1 MIINFGCQNARSST
15 NRLHSFGHSSNKFK
29 MPVVALLAVLCGI
42 GASVEAQ
49 TASYSGS
56 TSAFDTTHFTNPQGI
71 ATDAAGDV
79 FIANNASPSTVY
91 EFTRTAPGVYSAPV
105 ALPNPSLNYVFI
117 RGIVIDSSGNLWV
130 ADNANGSGG
139 QVYESVNTAGSFGT
153 PTKVGTGWTAPWGM
167 AADALGN
174 VFVADNGASAVK
186 KISGGTVSTLNTG
199 GISAPRGIALDSSA
213 NIFAING
220 NNFTMMELTAASS
233 YATASTVNS
242 SPFSAPGDIAIDA
255 SGNIWVADFGTN
267 AVREMTFASNYQT
280 VMNWG
285 AGLNGPVAVWL
296 DADGNWLVTNYN
308 NNAVDQIAT
317 GAVNAGTVAVN
328 STSASQTLSF
338 TFTGAAN
345 TTIEAPVVLTKGAT
359 GQDFID
365 AGTGTC
371 TTTNGTGHPYV
382 PASTCTVN
390 VTLKPKSPGSRKGA
404 VELLNTSGT
413 VLATALIYGTGS
425 GPELVFPGSTTI
437 TTLGSGF
444 SLPLGLALD
453 GSNNVFVADTV
464 NNAVKEIVAA
474 GGYTTV
480 TARGTGFS
488 SPKGVA
494 VDGAGNVF
502 VADSGNNAV
511 KEIVAA
517 GGYTTVTTL
526 GTGFTFNGPTGVA
539 VDGSGN
545 VYVADNGDSSVY
557 EMSPGCSSAG
567 CVTTLG
573 SAGGF
578 GSAAGAAVDAN
589 GNVYVTGSGSVKKMT
604 PGCTS
609 GACVTSLGGGF
620 NTPIGVAVDGAGNVY
635 VGDFGSNL
643 VDEMPAGCASST
655 CVTTLGSGF
664 SAPAGVAL
672 DGNGNLY
679 IADRGNSLVKTLSLT
694 TPPSLSFATTNMGS
708 ESSDSPKMVA
718 LRNIGNAG
726 LTFPVP
732 GTGENPSVSASF
744 TLDGST
750 TCPEVLSSGSA
761 GTLAAG
767 ANCEV
772 AVDFI
777 PAAAGPITGSVVLT
791 DNNLN
796 ATPAVTQ
803 SIGLSGSG
811 ATAIVPYIQ
820 VNGGA
825 WQQVASVTVNAGD
838 TVNLGPQPQGS
849 GTWSWTGPNG
859 FTSTS
864 RALNSIA
871 LPSATNVY
879 TATYTNTGGINS
891 TQAFTITVNS
901 TPIVPYLQV
910 NGGAWQQASTVTV
923 NPGDTVNLAPQPAS
937 GGTWSWT
944 GPNSFTSTSR
954 VINSV
959 ALTSASNVYTATYTN
974 TSGINTNQA
983 FTITLNGTP
992 IVPYLQVNGG
1002 SWQQTATV
1010 TVNPGDTVTL
1020 GPQPQTG
1027 GTWSWTGPSSF
1038 TSTSRVINATSLPSP
1053 SNTYTATY
1061 TNTNGVNS
1069 TQAFTIT
1076 VNSTPIVPYLQVN
1089 GGSWQQASTVTVNV
1103 GDTVALG
1110 PQPQTGGTWSWT
1122 GPSSFISTSRV
1133 INATSLPSPS
1143 NTYTATY
1150 TNTSGV
1156 NSTQAFTITV
1166 NPTAITPY
1174 SEVNGGAWLQA
1185 ASFAVNVGDT
1195 VNLGPQASGSGTWSW
1210 SGPNGFTSTAREIDS
1225 VPLPSTSDVY
1235 TATYTNASGVN
1246 STQTFTITVNSTP
1259 IVPYL
1264 QVNGGAWQQASSV
1277 TVNVGDTV
1285 NLGPQPQ
1292 SGGTWSWTGPNSF
1305 TSTARVLN
1313 AIALPSGT
1321 NVYTAHYTN
1330 VYGVAVTPQ
1339 SFTITVN
1346 PTPITPNSEVN
1357 GGAWLQAASF
1367 AVNVGDTVNLG
1378 PQASGSGTWS
1388 WSGPN
1393 AFTSTSREIDAIV
1406 LNSPSN
1412 VYIVTF
1418 TNADGV
1424 NSTQTYTIT
1433 INPTP
1438 ITPYLEVNGG
1448 PWQQAASATVNSGD
1462 TVNLGPQPQTGG
1474 TWSWTGPNGFSS
1486 TSRVLNGIPLTTGSN
1501 VYTATYTNAD
1511 GVNSTQTFTI
1521 TSN

>member
-105 ALPNPSLNYVFI
+105 ALPNPSPNYVFI

-578 GSAAGAAVDAN
+578 GSAAGAAVDAS

-761 GTLAAG
+761 LTLAAG
-767 ANCEV
+767 ASCGL

-777 PAAAGPITGSVVLT
+777 PATTGQISGSVVLT

-796 ATPAVTQ
+796 ASPAVTQ
-803 SIGLSGSG
+803 SIGLSGAG
-811 ATAIVPYIQ
+811 GTPIMPYIQ
-820 VNGGA
+820 VNGGG
-825 WQQVASVTVNAGD
+825 WQQISTLTVNAGD
-838 TVNLGPQPQGS
+838 TVDLGEQNLSGGSYSWSGPPGFINPATRVAS
-849 GTWSWTGPNG
+849 GVP
-859 FTSTS
+859 
-864 RALNSIA
+864 LNSA
-871 LPSATNVY
+871 SNVF
-879 TATYTNTGGINS
+879 TLTYTNT
-891 TQAFTITVNS
+891 
-901 TPIVPYLQV
+901 
-910 NGGAWQQASTVTV
+910 
-923 NPGDTVNLAPQPAS
+923 
-937 GGTWSWT
+937 
-944 GPNSFTSTSR
+944 
-954 VINSV
+954 
-959 ALTSASNVYTATYTN
+959 
-974 TSGINTNQA
+974 
-983 FTITLNGTP
+983 
-992 IVPYLQVNGG
+992 
-1002 SWQQTATV
+1002 
-1010 TVNPGDTVTL
+1010 
-1020 GPQPQTG
+1020 
-1027 GTWSWTGPSSF
+1027 
-1038 TSTSRVINATSLPSP
+1038 
-1053 SNTYTATY
+1053 
-1061 TNTNGVNS
+1061 
-1069 TQAFTIT
+1069 
-1076 VNSTPIVPYLQVN
+1076 
-1089 GGSWQQASTVTVNV
+1089 
-1103 GDTVALG
+1103 
-1110 PQPQTGGTWSWT
+1110 
-1122 GPSSFISTSRV
+1122 
-1133 INATSLPSPS
+1133 
-1143 NTYTATY
+1143 
-1150 TNTSGV
+1150 
-1156 NSTQAFTITV
+1156 
-1166 NPTAITPY
+1166 
-1174 SEVNGGAWLQA
+1174 
-1185 ASFAVNVGDT
+1185 
-1195 VNLGPQASGSGTWSW
+1195 
-1210 SGPNGFTSTAREIDS
+1210 
-1225 VPLPSTSDVY
+1225 
-1235 TATYTNASGVN
+1235 SGVN
-1246 STQTFTITVNSTP
+1246 STQTFTITVNNTP
-1259 IVPYL
+1259 LTPWI
-1264 QVNGGAWQQASSV
+1264 QVNGGAWQQLSTV
-1277 TVNVGDTV
+1277 TVNAGDTV
-1285 NLGPQPQ
+1285 NLGEQVL
-1292 SGGTWSWTGPNSF
+1292 SGGT
-1305 TSTARVLN
+1305 
-1313 AIALPSGT
+1313 
-1321 NVYTAHYTN
+1321 Y
-1330 VYGVAVTPQ
+1330 
-1339 SFTITVN
+1339 
-1346 PTPITPNSEVN
+1346 
-1357 GGAWLQAASF
+1357 
-1367 AVNVGDTVNLG
+1367 
-1378 PQASGSGTWS
+1378 S
-1388 WSGPN
+1388 WSGPPGFN
-1393 AFTSTSREIDAIV
+1393 PTTRVASGVPLSSA
-1406 LNSPSN
+1406 SN
-1412 VYIVTF
+1412 VF
-1418 TNADGV
+1418 T
-1424 NSTQTYTIT
+1424 
-1433 INPTP
+1433 
-1438 ITPYLEVNGG
+1438 L
-1448 PWQQAASATVNSGD
+1448 
-1462 TVNLGPQPQTGG
+1462 
-1474 TWSWTGPNGFSS
+1474 
-1486 TSRVLNGIPLTTGSN
+1486 
-1501 VYTATYTNAD
+1501 TYTNTS

-1521 TSN
+1521 TVNNTPLTPWIQVNGGAWQQLSSVTVNPGDTVNLGPQNLTGGTYSWSGPPGFNPTTTRVASGVPLNSVSNVFTLTYTNPSGATSTATFTVTVNGTPLTPWIQVNGGAWQQLSSVTVNPGDTVNLGPQNLTAAAIAGADPPASPRQQRGSPPVFPSIRFPTFSPSPIPTRREPPARQPSPSRSTVRRSPPGSR